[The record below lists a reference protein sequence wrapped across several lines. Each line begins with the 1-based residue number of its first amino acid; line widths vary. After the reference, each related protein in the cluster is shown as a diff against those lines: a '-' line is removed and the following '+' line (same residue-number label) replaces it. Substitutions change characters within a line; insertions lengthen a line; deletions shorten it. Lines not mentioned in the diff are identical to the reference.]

1 MYQFRPPFAFLN
13 LSKLVK
19 TCQFHTCWTR
29 PVLTVWP
36 QHTETSGTSTVFS
49 DFQWKFIPRFFLME
63 YLYIFIKSST
73 KISSYFF
80 IIKHIKVQEFPHQND
95 KRNMNDLL
103 SFDHAKREW
112 AVTKIYGNYKN
123 DWFQSALWRK
133 SQKND
138 SKNIFMLG

>member
-1 MYQFRPPFAFLN
+1 MSNSYKLAELIQYLQFVHSTLKLLALLLFFW
-13 LSKLVK
+13 LSV
-19 TCQFHTCWTR
+19 QIHS
-29 PVLTVWP
+29 
-36 QHTETSGTSTVFS
+36 EVF
-49 DFQWKFIPRFFLME
+49 FNGIFIHF
-63 YLYIFIKSST
+63 FIKSFT

-80 IIKHIKVQEFPHQND
+80 IIKHIKVQEFPHQID